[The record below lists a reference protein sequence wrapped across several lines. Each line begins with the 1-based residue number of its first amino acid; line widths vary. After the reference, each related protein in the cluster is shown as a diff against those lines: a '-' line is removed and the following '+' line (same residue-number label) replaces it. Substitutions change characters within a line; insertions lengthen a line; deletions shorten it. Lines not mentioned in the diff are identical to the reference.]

1 MDVSKYEVPV
11 DKLRWQCDPAIFD
24 FDGTQDIEPLR
35 EFIGQERAI
44 RALEFGLSI
53 KHDGYNIYVAG
64 LTGTGKTS
72 AVKTHITKLLKEEK
86 DMEGN
91 HQSDDWCYLYNFND
105 ADHPNSLR
113 LPKGKAKIFREQIFT
128 LLQRIK
134 EDLVKAFSSDEYKAE
149 RKKVIEKI
157 QAEQQKLFKEVE
169 SEALKRGFLLQA
181 NPKGPMLIPIAEGKP
196 ISQEKYLALNEKA
209 RKKLEETGTELRK
222 SLEAATE
229 KAQDEGKQI
238 AEKLLET
245 DKSIAD
251 FTVSRLFTKL
261 MDEYHDSA
269 EIIDFLNSLKS
280 YTLGNSDMF
289 KQTEEQ
295 TTDILAPLSQGK
307 KLGRDPFLPFEVN
320 VLVDNSTTN
329 GRPVIIEPN
338 PNYMNLFGR
347 IERQF
352 LLGAYFSDHTMLK
365 PGALHAANGG
375 YLLLNATDVLSNPA
389 VWPALKRTIKTK
401 ELRIEDPGEQFGL
414 SIPQGMKPQPI
425 PLNVKVIIIG
435 DNRTY
440 QLLSTYDE
448 DFWEIFKVKADFNFE
463 IEKTRENITSFAAF
477 IAGFCQKHQTCHFDK
492 TAVAKVIE
500 VASRMVDSQEKLTS
514 RFAGIQEL
522 LEESEYWTNK
532 DGAQMVSERH
542 VTRAVEERRFR
553 HNLPDERIKEMID
566 KGTIMIDVSGA
577 VAGQINGLSVYSLGD
592 ISFGKPTRITCKTF
606 LGRKGVINIE
616 RESDL
621 SGKIHDKGVLILNGY
636 MGWKYA
642 QKQPLSLSASLCFEQ
657 SYQGIDGD
665 SASSAEI
672 YALLSSLSD
681 IPIKQNIAV
690 TGSVNQKGEIQPI
703 GGVNQKIEG
712 FFQTCEARGLTGE
725 QGVMIPRKNLENLML
740 RDEVVEAVK
749 KGQFHIYAVS
759 TIDEGI
765 TVITGVSAGK
775 KKKDDNYP
783 RNSINYK
790 VDKRLGEMAS
800 MLRKFQSP
808 GDKRNNK
815 KKKTLK

>member
-1 MDVSKYEVPV
+1 MNISKYEVPV
-11 DKLRWQCDPAIFD
+11 KKLRWRCDPAIFD

-35 EFIGQERAI
+35 EFIGQDRAI

-53 KHDGYNIYVAG
+53 DHDGYNIYVAG

-86 DMEGN
+86 DLEGD
-91 HQSDDWCYLYNFND
+91 HQPDDWCYLYNFND
-105 ADHPNSLR
+105 ADHPRSFR
-113 LPKGKAKIFREQIFT
+113 LPKGKAKGFREQINT
-128 LLQRIK
+128 LLQRLK
-134 EDLVKAFSSDEYKAE
+134 GDLAKAFSSDNYKAE
-149 RKKVIEKI
+149 RKKVIEEI
-157 QAEQQKLFKEVE
+157 QTEQQKLFKEVE
-169 SEALKRGFLLQA
+169 TEARQRGFLLQA
-181 NPKGPMLIPIAEGKP
+181 SPKGPMLIPIIDGKP
-196 ISQEKYLALNEKA
+196 ISQEDYLALNEKK
-209 RKKLEETGTELRK
+209 RKKLEEISTELRK

-229 KAQDEGKQI
+229 KAQDEGRQI
-238 AEKLLET
+238 AEKLQET
-245 DKSIAD
+245 DESIAN
-251 FTVSRLFTKL
+251 FTVSRLFKKL
-261 MDEYHDSA
+261 TEEYQDSA
-269 EIIDFLNSLKS
+269 EIIEYLNSLKS
-280 YTLGNSDMF
+280 YTLSNPDMF

-295 TTDILAPLSQGK
+295 ATDILALASRGR

-320 VLVDNSTTN
+320 VFIDNSDTK

-352 LLGAYFSDHTMLK
+352 LLGAYFSDHSMLK
-365 PGALHAANGG
+365 PGAFHAANGG

-389 VWPALKRTIKTK
+389 VWPMLKRTIKTK

-414 SIPQGMKPQPI
+414 SIPQGLRPQPI
-425 PLNVKVIIIG
+425 PLNVKVVLIG
-435 DNRTY
+435 DNRIY
-440 QLLSTYDE
+440 QLLSMYDE

-463 IEKTRENITSFAAF
+463 IDKTKENITSFAAF

-500 VASRMVDSQEKLTS
+500 IASRMVDNQEKLTS

-522 LEESEYWTNK
+522 LEEAAYWANK
-532 DGAQMVSERH
+532 DGAQMVSKCH
-542 VTRAVEERRFR
+542 VARAVEERRFR
-553 HNLPDERIKEMID
+553 HNLPDERIREMID
-566 KGTIMIDVSGA
+566 KGTIMIDVDGA
-577 VAGQINGLSVYSLGD
+577 VVGQINGLSVYSLGD
-592 ISFGKPTRITCKTF
+592 ISFGKPARITCKTF

-621 SGKIHDKGVLILNGY
+621 SGKIHDKGILILNGY

-642 QKQPLSLSASLCFEQ
+642 QKHPLSLSASLCFEQ
-657 SYQGIDGD
+657 SYQGVDGD

-725 QGVMIPRKNLENLML
+725 QGVMIPSKNLKNLML
-740 RDEVVEAVK
+740 RDEVVEAVE

-765 TVITGVSAGK
+765 EVITGVSAGK
-775 KKKDDNYP
+775 KKQDGNYP
-783 RNSINYK
+783 RNSSNYK
-790 VDKRLGEMAS
+790 VEKKLEEMAT
-800 MLRKFQSP
+800 MLQKFQSP
-808 GDKRNNK
+808 EGKHNSK
-815 KKKTLK
+815 KKKALK